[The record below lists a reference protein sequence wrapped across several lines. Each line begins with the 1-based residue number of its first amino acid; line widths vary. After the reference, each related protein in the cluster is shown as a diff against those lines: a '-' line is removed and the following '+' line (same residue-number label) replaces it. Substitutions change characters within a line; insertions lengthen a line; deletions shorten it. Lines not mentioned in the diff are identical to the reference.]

1 MTRSILLFEKE
12 YLEVTLDIF
21 DDAWDNKDNPPNVM
35 FNNFY
40 GENIICIDLKDLKDI
55 CNKAL
60 CIVNQ
65 S

>member
-1 MTRSILLFEKE
+1 MARTITLFEKK

-21 DDAWDNKDNPPNVM
+21 DDAWDNKDNPPSVM

-40 GENIICIDLKDLKDI
+40 GENVVVVDLKDLKDI
-55 CNKAL
+55 CDKAL
-60 CIVNQ
+60 SIAGQ